1 MQKVSEE
8 ETYLILCAS
17 GRQGSATV
25 DALLSK
31 KVSGTIYGA
40 SRNPESLKKS
50 RGDSINVVKADMNDP
65 ESIIAAIDES
75 KATRVW
81 FVTDWYS
88 IKKPTR
94 AKEAQLGYNVIDA
107 IKKRSHQVKHVVYN
121 SGADADKAPEIIGEF
136 WSKVDIEK
144 YMEKELASV
153 QVSWSVLRPVAFL
166 ENLDDA
172 KNGNPLTKGSVKM
185 LTKKN
190 CPVKYISAVDIGKGS
205 AALLMNREEYAGKKV
220 DAATCEYTGSE
231 LADILTRVSGVECKY
246 SISVPRFVLWLF
258 VRNLYHMVTFF
269 EHEGYDDTDID
280 KYRKI
285 VPDYQDAEAWFI
297 SKGQWANGDSIVVA

>member
-1 MQKVSEE
+1 MQNVAEE
-8 ETYLILCAS
+8 EIYLILGAS

-31 KVSGTIYGA
+31 NCLSETVYGA
-40 SRNPESLKKS
+40 SRNPESLKKR

-65 ESIIAAIDES
+65 ESIIAAIDKS

-88 IKKPTR
+88 IKRPSR

-107 IKKRSHQVKHVVYN
+107 IKKRSNQVKHVVYN
-121 SGADADKAPEIIGEF
+121 SGADADRAPKIIGEF
-136 WSKVDIEK
+136 WSKVDIEN
-144 YMEKELASV
+144 YMEQELASV

-185 LTKKN
+185 LTKKD
-190 CPVKYISAVDIGKGS
+190 CSVKYISAADIGKGS
-205 AALLMNREEYAGKKV
+205 ATLLMNPEEYAGKKV

-231 LADILTRVSGVECKY
+231 LADILTKVSGVECKY
-246 SISVPRFVLWLF
+246 SVSVPRFVLRFF

-269 EHEGYDDTDID
+269 EKEAYDDTNIED
-280 KYRKI
+280 YRKM

-297 SKGQWANGDSIVVA
+297 SKGQWANGDKLVA